1 MAKLIAQTFL
11 TIDGVMESPDKWQ
24 LQNDLFD
31 EKMGEPI
38 GAAFQSAGALLLGRV
53 TYQEFAA
60 HWPKQTNDPFADLLN
75 AKPKYVVSNTLKS
88 TSEWQNTKIVKG
100 DAVAEVQ
107 KLKRELDK
115 DILIAGSA
123 KLVSSLTNA
132 GVIDEYQLFVHP
144 VVVAKGKRLFKDGID
159 PTLLTLESS
168 QAFGT
173 GVVELRY
180 RYKGKAK
187 A

>member
-1 MAKLIAQTFL
+1 MAKVIAQTFL

-24 LQNDLFD
+24 LQNGLFD
-31 EKMGEPI
+31 DKMGEPI
-38 GAAFQSAGALLLGRV
+38 GNAFQSAGALLLGRV

-60 HWPKQTNDPFADLLN
+60 HWPNQKDDPFADLLN
-75 AKPKYVVSNTLKS
+75 NLPKYVVSNSLGSVDWKNS
-88 TSEWQNTKIVKG
+88 RIVKG
-100 DAVAEVQ
+100 DGATEVN

-115 DILIAGSA
+115 DMLIVGSA

-159 PTLLTLESS
+159 PTLLSLESS
-168 QAFGT
+168 QSFGT

>member
-1 MAKLIAQTFL
+1 MGKLIAQTFL
-11 TIDGVMESPDKWQ
+11 TIDGVMEAPDKWQ

-31 EKMGEPI
+31 EKMGGPI
-38 GAAFQSAGALLLGRV
+38 GGAFESAGALLLGRV

-60 HWPKQTNDPFADLLN
+60 HWPKQKDDPFADLLN
-75 AKPKYVVSNTLKS
+75 NMPKYVVSNTLKS
-88 TSEWQNTKIVKG
+88 ADWKNTQILSG
-100 DAVAEVQ
+100 TAVDRVTN
-107 KLKRELDK
+107 LKSRLDK
-115 DILIAGSA
+115 EILLIGSA
-123 KLVSSLTNA
+123 QLVSSLTDA

-159 PTLLTLESS
+159 PTLLALESS
-168 QAFGT
+168 QSFGT